1 MSHSRTMSL
10 LSVQIAQARKVVIAG
25 RSILTAIHKSAVQG
39 PVPVAALGLLG
50 DEQADLSVHG
60 GLEKAVYAYP
70 AEHYAFWQALRQQA
84 GLVDIDSQF
93 NHGAMG
99 ENLTLSGLLE
109 AEVWV
114 GDVLRFPHC
123 ALRVSQPR
131 EPCYKFNAAMGFNTA
146 VKEMA
151 LSGFCGFYLRVDEPG
166 TLQAGDSFELV
177 PGARNDT
184 IAQRFQTKVFKH
196 LR

>member
-1 MSHSRTMSL
+1 MSHTGELSL
-10 LSVQIAQARKVVIAG
+10 AGVQVAQARKVLISG
-25 RSILTAIHKSAVQG
+25 RSILTAIHKTAVQG
-39 PVPVAALGLLG
+39 PVAVGVLGLSG

-70 AEHYAFWQALRQQA
+70 AEHYAFWHDLRKRA
-84 GLVDIDSQF
+84 GLSEIDNQLP
-93 NHGAMG
+93 HGAMG
-99 ENLTLSGLLE
+99 ENLTLNGLLE
-109 AEVWV
+109 ANVWV

-123 ALRVSQPR
+123 VLRVSQPR

-146 VKEMA
+146 VREMA

-166 TLQAGDSFELV
+166 TLQAGDRFELV
-177 PGARNDT
+177 HGPRNDS

>member
-1 MSHSRTMSL
+1 MSHSASL
-10 LSVQIAQARKVVIAG
+10 FLVSVQLAQARKVMISG
-25 RSILTAIHKSAVQG
+25 RSILTAIHKT
-39 PVPVAALGLLG
+39 AALGPVQVGVLGLEG

-70 AEHYAFWQALRQQA
+70 AEHYPFWQSLREHA
-84 GLVDIDSQF
+84 GVSGIDTEF
-93 NHGAMG
+93 NHGALG
-99 ENLTLSGLLE
+99 ENLTISGLLE

-114 GDVLRFPHC
+114 GDLLRFHHC
-123 ALRVSQPR
+123 TLRVSQPR

-166 TLQAGDSFELV
+166 TVQAGEPFELL
-177 PGARNDT
+177 PGPRNDT

>member
-1 MSHSRTMSL
+1 MSHSASL
-10 LSVQIAQARKVVIAG
+10 SLVSVQRAQARKVMISG
-25 RSILTAIHKSAVQG
+25 RSILTAIHKT
-39 PVPVAALGLLG
+39 AALGLVQVGVLGLDG

-70 AEHYAFWQALRQQA
+70 AEHYAFWRTLRERA
-84 GLVDIDSQF
+84 GVSGIDTQL
-93 NHGAMG
+93 NHGALG
-99 ENLTLSGLLE
+99 ENLTISGLLE
-109 AEVWV
+109 AQVWV
-114 GDVLRFPHC
+114 GDLLRFPHC
-123 ALRVSQPR
+123 TLRVSQPR

-166 TLQAGDSFELV
+166 TVKAGEQFELV
-177 PGARNDT
+177 PGPRNDT
-184 IAQRFQTKVFKH
+184 VAQRFQTKVFKH